1 MRGNSEKFESG
12 PKIVIYFLAVL
23 ASIVYLVY
31 RIAFTMPFELRPVDI
46 IIGLVVLI
54 LEIIES
60 FEYIV
65 HFFNVLRYKKVSP
78 KTPNYKGEYPDVDVF
93 IATLN
98 EDEDVLR
105 GTLKACAAMKYPK
118 PKKVHIYL
126 CDDGER
132 KELKKLAREFGA
144 KYIAREKH
152 DFAKAGNYNFALKQ
166 SDSPY
171 VAIFDAD
178 MRPEKNFLMKTMPF
192 FMKEEKV
199 GFVQTPQAF
208 NNPDI
213 FQARFGKRLPLE
225 QDYFYRYIQLARNNN
240 NSVILCGT
248 NCVIDRQALKAVGG
262 FAQATI
268 AEDVATGMLI
278 EAKGYR
284 GIAIADI
291 LAHGEAVNNVS
302 GFLRQR
308 SRWGRGCIQTAKAY
322 GIFSVKGLKMRQKLD
337 YLVSIKYWCFGLR
350 RMFFMALPLIYI
362 FFHVI
367 AIEGDLRVFLPLFF
381 TQYLLKRFVVDW
393 VDGSRKSSTWMKIYE
408 LIQAPY
414 LMFVVLLELIGI
426 SRKKFAVTKK
436 GKAAAGKKTLADG
449 MLFLAHWLLIML
461 NGLGVAVAIYKLKYE
476 RLELYII
483 PIIWISINILYLF
496 AVVIFDLRKSR
507 TPKNFKPGERQK
519 YSVLAM
525 LGVIWRGKCEK

>member
-12 PKIVIYFLAVL
+12 PKIVVYFLAVL
-23 ASIVYLVY
+23 ASIVYLIY
-31 RIAFTMPFELRPVDI
+31 RIGFTIPFELRPVDI
-46 IIGLVVLI
+46 IVGLVVLI
-54 LEIIES
+54 LEIVES
-60 FEYIV
+60 FEYVV
-65 HFFNVLRYKKVSP
+65 HFFNVLRFKKVSP

-118 PKKVHIYL
+118 SKKVHIYL

-144 KYIAREKH
+144 KYIARTVH
-152 DFAKAGNYNFALKQ
+152 NFAKAGNYNFALKQ

-192 FMKEEKV
+192 FVKEEKV
-199 GFVQTPQAF
+199 GFVQTPQSF

-213 FQARFGKRLPLE
+213 FQARFGAKLPLE

-248 NCVIDRQALKAVGG
+248 NCVIAREALKSVGG

-284 GIAIADI
+284 GIAISDV
-291 LAHGEAVNNVS
+291 LAHGEAVNDVA

-322 GIFSVKGLKMRQKLD
+322 GIFGIKGLKLRQKLD

-350 RMFFMALPLIYI
+350 RMFFMALPLIYV

-367 AIEGDLRVFLPLFF
+367 AIEGDLRIFLTLFF
-381 TQYLLKRFVVDW
+381 AQYLLKRFVVDW
-393 VDGSRKSSTWMKIYE
+393 LEGGRKSATWMKIFE

-414 LMFVVLLELIGI
+414 LMLVVLLELIGI
-426 SRKKFAVTKK
+426 SRKKFVVTKK
-436 GKAAAGKKTLADG
+436 GKDAAGKKSSADG

-461 NGLGVAVAIYKLKYE
+461 NGLGLAVAIFKVMHE
-476 RLELYII
+476 SLELYII
-483 PIIWISINILYLF
+483 PIIWIAINILYLF
-496 AVVIFDLRKSR
+496 VAVIFDLRKSR
-507 TPKNFKPGERQK
+507 TPKNFKPDACQK
-519 YSVLAM
+519 FGFGSLF
-525 LGVIWRGKCEK
+525 GIIWRGKCVK